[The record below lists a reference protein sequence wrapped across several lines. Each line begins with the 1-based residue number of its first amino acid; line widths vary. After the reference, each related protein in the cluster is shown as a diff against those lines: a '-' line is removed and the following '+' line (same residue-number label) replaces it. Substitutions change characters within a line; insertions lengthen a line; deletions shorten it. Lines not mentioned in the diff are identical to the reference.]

1 MIIVIAKADL
11 YSFLCTLSFSPP
23 TTELRTKSIEGWY
36 QLITTNLKHLHI
48 LFSKEI
54 ELNTMAEKE
63 ATTKKTPTRKTLMQ
77 LQSETTVRD
86 PAAHAKNQITELDK
100 TAKRSLDKRSK
111 CTLQIEQDSK
121 ELAQIEE
128 QIQRIKHRCVEC

>member
-1 MIIVIAKADL
+1 MEEKKA
-11 YSFLCTLSFSPP
+11 SSKKPP
-23 TTELRTKSIEGWY
+23 
-36 QLITTNLKHLHI
+36 
-48 LFSKEI
+48 
-54 ELNTMAEKE
+54 A
-63 ATTKKTPTRKTLMQ
+63 RKTLMQ

-111 CTLQIEQDSK
+111 CTLQIEEDTK

-128 QIQRIKHRCVEC
+128 QIQRIKHRYVGSRTVLNSKSYWCDCAGVMRVGHPRVVML